1 MTVIPLPLLSLVP
14 SSLPAQSA
22 FPAAALAGRKDART
36 ASEVDELE
44 QSRREDEALVARAQT
59 GDATAFDGLVVK
71 HSPRLYALVY
81 NMTANHD
88 DTDDMLQD
96 VWAKVYRGIGGF
108 RGQSQ
113 FSTWLHSVA
122 ANTTINFLKKRVRR
136 RTLNLDDLDN
146 GILQDKEFVE
156 LQANSTPVRDAD
168 LGEMQRKINEAIQQ
182 LTPDHRAVV
191 TMFDIQGLPHAE
203 IAKILRMSEGTV
215 RSRLF
220 YAHQQLQTQL
230 AEFAPIH
237 QSTAK

>member
-1 MTVIPLPLLSLVP
+1 MTVISLPLFSLVP

-22 FPAAALAGRKDART
+22 FPAAALAGRKDAR
-36 ASEVDELE
+36 EMDEQE
-44 QSRREDEALVARAQT
+44 KSRHEDEQLVARAQT
-59 GDATAFDGLVVK
+59 GDSAAFDALVVK

-96 VWAKVYRGIGGF
+96 VWAKVYRSIGGF

-113 FSTWLHSVA
+113 FYTWLHSIA
-122 ANTTINFLKKRVRR
+122 ANTTVNFLKKRVRR
-136 RTLNLDDLDN
+136 RTMNLDDLDS
-146 GILQDKEFVE
+146 GILQDKEFTE

-182 LTPDHRAVV
+182 LTPDHRMVV
-191 TMFDIQGLPHAE
+191 TMFDIQGLPHAD
-203 IAKILRMSEGTV
+203 IAKILRISEGTV

-220 YAHQQLQTQL
+220 YAHQQLRTQL
-230 AEFAPIH
+230 AEFAPTN
-237 QSTAK
+237 QSTAT